1 MMNGYSYDAM
11 NNTLTI
17 SASFAKKASKAG
29 TPEYNVILT
38 LRRDFPN
45 LTIKQEEKREGK
57 KSITYAQMEGFIAMT
72 RNAKELTSQFERV
85 KKLSRVQPMPYRY
98 VKTWFENR
106 FPYYAD
112 QPTFDAE
119 GYVID
124 PATTEHMKDMYDEVA
139 AADQAKVIALG
150 TEKKN
155 AGKAAQSI
163 DVEPDAV
170 ENVG

>member
-1 MMNGYSYDAM
+1 MMNGYSYNAM

-38 LRRDFPN
+38 LRRDFPG
-45 LTIKQEEKREGK
+45 LTIRQEEKREGK
-57 KSITYAQMEGFIAMT
+57 KNISFAQMKDFISLHHD
-72 RNAKELTSQFERV
+72 AKKLSDEFEKV

-119 GYVID
+119 GYIID
-124 PATTEHMKDMYDEVA
+124 PATAEHMKDMYDEVA